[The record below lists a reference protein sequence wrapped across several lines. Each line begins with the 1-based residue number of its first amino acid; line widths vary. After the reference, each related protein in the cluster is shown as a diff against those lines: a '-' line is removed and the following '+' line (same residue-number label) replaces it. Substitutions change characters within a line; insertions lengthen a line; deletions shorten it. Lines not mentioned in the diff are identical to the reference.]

1 MHDAFTPLARWLQP
15 PAAVDEKPPRTIVE
29 NANEEE
35 EAFAFDD
42 VDDALSEARRFRA
55 ALADAIDCAAG
66 DLLVTI
72 ASAVLGRELLLAP
85 VDVRRIVES
94 AIEDDAREVVRVR
107 VHPSDRP
114 ACDGAPYAVCVDD
127 TLRPGDAVLEMS
139 HGTIDAR
146 LGTRLARV
154 LA

>member
-1 MHDAFTPLARWLQP
+1 MHDAFTPLAQWLRP
-15 PAAVDEKPPRTIVE
+15 PSAVDEKPTQTIAE
-29 NANEEE
+29 NEREEE

-42 VDDALSEARRFRA
+42 VDDALTEARRFRA
-55 ALADAIDCAAG
+55 ALADAVDCATG
-66 DLLVTI
+66 DLLATI

-114 ACDGAPYAVCVDD
+114 ACDGFAYAVCVDD
-127 TLRPGDAVLEMS
+127 TLRPGDAVIEMS

-154 LA
+154 LG